1 LRKIIQADGVTVIQV
16 LSQDKVRKSLMW
28 LESLMRT
35 KVADIEIGVIQVE
48 ELGPDYMFLKD

>member
-1 LRKIIQADGVTVIQV
+1 LRKIIQADGVTVIKV

-48 ELGPDYMFLKD
+48 ELGPYYMFLKD